1 MLALVVSLAL
11 SQSLYS
17 GVGRSSAL
25 SSTIDPALAAR
36 IWARTTGK
44 PTTTPRAPFT
54 ATDFKPVQPRS
65 VAQAMVDGSS
75 KELTREQ
82 SKALVDGLNGGL
94 DVFEKETRKN
104 NVAHA
109 LAFLIAI
116 SMQVVNERE
125 VSDSESQMLAQAI
138 NDELAAAPQFK
149 KLTPKQKQL
158 LYETS
163 VVVGALIG
171 GMAAEA
177 AESGNAQMKAQAKT
191 MAQQALSVFQGE
203 PRSRAP

>member
-1 MLALVVSLAL
+1 MLALVLSLAL
-11 SQSLYS
+11 SQSLYP
-17 GVGRSSAL
+17 GVGRNNAL
-25 SSTIDPALAAR
+25 SSTLEPALAAR

-44 PTTTPRAPFT
+44 PTTSPRAPFT

-65 VAQAMVDGSS
+65 VAQAMVDGSR
-75 KELTREQ
+75 ELTKEQ

-94 DVFEKETRKN
+94 DVFEQETRKN

-109 LAFLIAI
+109 LAFLIGI

-125 VSDSESQMLAQAI
+125 VSDAESQMLAQAI

-177 AESGNAQMKAQAKT
+177 AERGNAELKAQAKT
-191 MAQQALSVFQGE
+191 MAQQALSVFQGQK
-203 PRSRAP
+203 